1 KPQWFSFFAPRSTHR
16 YPLSVARRFP
26 FVAIPRS
33 TGGPMVLERMIS
45 TDRLPVGAWNGRRPV
60 PSNPIPLGT
69 VSGQG
74 HPANWASILDMTG
87 GKTGILPCTG
97 PWIVGSWGNRYGAT
111 FLTIGKGRV

>member
-1 KPQWFSFFAPRSTHR
+1 
-16 YPLSVARRFP
+16 
-26 FVAIPRS
+26 RS

-87 GKTGILPCTG
+87 GKTGMLPCTG
-97 PWIVGSWGNRYGAT
+97 PWLVGSGGNRYGAT
-111 FLTIGKGRV
+111 FLTIGKGRVLSGLGKIPVEMGIPYFSTLGWKSVQGKLTF